1 MSQPIK
7 NVAILGGTGALGEA
21 LIPCLL
27 AANFT
32 VTCILRPTSTSQ
44 PPAGVTIKQ
53 SDYNDLASLTAAL
66 ASQDAL
72 VEAFNPSA
80 AAHQRTILAAALAAA
95 VRHVITPDFSGNT
108 FHPRASELQI
118 FNPKLQAQRE
128 LETVI
133 AEAAGKLSW
142 TAIVTGPWYD
152 WTIAKGIF
160 WVDKN
165 RKIITRYG
173 SGDQKCSVSRHALNG
188 EALVAVLQNPER
200 YRNRPAYFASHT
212 VSTNEIIDVVKE
224 LRLKGWEVVDVLF
237 DGLYEKAHKMWR
249 EDTEKGVADRLN
261 SEAYA
266 ALSTVALLDE
276 ENRYGSN
283 FEELVEPGWDEGEDC
298 LREELRRLLA

>member
-1 MSQPIK
+1 MSQPVK

-21 LIPCLL
+21 LIPALL
-27 AANFT
+27 AADFT

-44 PPAGVTIKQ
+44 PPAGVTIKR
-53 SDYNDLASLTAAL
+53 SDYSDIASLTAAL

-80 AAHQRTILAAALAAA
+80 AAHQPTILAAALAAG

-108 FHPRASELQI
+108 FHPRASELLI
-118 FNPKLQAQRE
+118 FDPKLQAQRE
-128 LETVI
+128 LETII

-152 WTIAKGIF
+152 WAIAKGIF

-173 SGDQKCSVSRHALNG
+173 SGDQRYSVSRHALNG
-188 EALVAVLQNPER
+188 EALVAVLQNPDK
-200 YRNRPAYFASHT
+200 YRDRPAYFASHT
-212 VSTNEIIDVVKE
+212 ISTNQLITVVEELGLEGWKVADVP
-224 LRLKGWEVVDVLF
+224 F
-237 DGLYEKAHKMWR
+237 DGLYEKAHKMWQ
-249 EDTEKGVADRLN
+249 EDTERGVVDRLN
-261 SEAYA
+261 SKAYEALA
-266 ALSTVALLDE
+266 TVALLDE

-283 FEELVEPGWDEGEDC
+283 FEELVERGWGEGEGR
-298 LREELRRLLA
+298 LKEELRRLLA

>member
-1 MSQPIK
+1 MFIQTHNIQ
-7 NVAILGGTGALGEA
+7 GTGALGAA
-21 LIPCLL
+21 LISSLL

-44 PPAGVTIKQ
+44 PPAGVATKR
-53 SDYNDLASLTAAL
+53 SDYNDVASLTAAL
-66 ASQDAL
+66 HSQDAL

-80 AAHQRTILAAALAAA
+80 AVHQRTILAAALAAG
-95 VRHVITPDFSGNT
+95 VRHIITPDFSGDT
-108 FHPRASELQI
+108 FHPKASELLI
-118 FNPKLQAQRE
+118 FNPKIQAQRE
-128 LETVI
+128 LEAVI
-133 AEAAGKLSW
+133 AEAAEKLSW

-165 RKIITRYG
+165 RKVITRYG

-188 EALVAVLQNPER
+188 EALVAVLQNPEK

-212 VSTNEIIDVVKE
+212 VSTNKIIDIVNE
-224 LRLKGWEVVDVLF
+224 LGLEGWRVVDVPF

-249 EDTEKGVADRLN
+249 EDTEKGVVDRLN
-261 SEAYA
+261 SKAYA

-283 FEELVEPGWDEGEDC
+283 FEDLAEAGWDEGEVR